1 MFGHIGVAMLVYY
14 GNTLILNIRA
24 EARNKKVQPLILKIA
39 ISFANAFFL
48 VFSIVG
54 YIAYRDETNSIFVMS
69 FPMTRLT
76 IFIRLCTIL
85 NTIVSY
91 PF

>member
-1 MFGHIGVAMLVYY
+1 MKKIEDETHIIKENLIESEIVTFDIGGMFGHIGVAMLVYY

-24 EARNKKVQPLILKIA
+24 EARNKNVQPLILKIA

-54 YIAYRDETNSIFVMS
+54 YVAYRD
-69 FPMTRLT
+69 
-76 IFIRLCTIL
+76 
-85 NTIVSY
+85 
-91 PF
+91 